1 MADWKGSIKSTFS
14 LSSLCSP
21 RLCGEISSMI
31 CSLRGRVNR
40 LCLGSYLDRVVY
52 CRRHCKMKMTTE
64 MQKVKGRGDKI
75 ILLLTSLCVL
85 PASAAIDF
93 YSAFRLKGG

>member
-1 MADWKGSIKSTFS
+1 
-14 LSSLCSP
+14 
-21 RLCGEISSMI
+21 
-31 CSLRGRVNR
+31 
-40 LCLGSYLDRVVY
+40 
-52 CRRHCKMKMTTE
+52 MKMTTE

-93 YSAFRLKGG
+93 YSAFRKKGGW